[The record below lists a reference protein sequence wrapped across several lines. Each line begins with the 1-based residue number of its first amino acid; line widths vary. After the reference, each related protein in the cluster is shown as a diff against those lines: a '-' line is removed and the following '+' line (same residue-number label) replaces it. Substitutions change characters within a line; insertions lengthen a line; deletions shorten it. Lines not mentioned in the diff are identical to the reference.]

1 MKEFKKSDNQHM
13 KKAMP
18 IKNVGT
24 WLFIAGV
31 LIVLIIA
38 IAAGLHYFRAL

>member
-1 MKEFKKSDNQHM
+1 MDYEKGRSW
-13 KKAMP
+13 
-18 IKNVGT
+18 KNVWS